1 MHGKILVYG
10 NDSTLATTRCLI
22 LEKAGY
28 SALATTE
35 FSDAML
41 VLMNQPIDVLIVC
54 QSLRDEERQGILE
67 TAKALKPNIKCV
79 ILRFYGHDVSGKD
92 AEIIEGLEGPDAL
105 LVAVGKIVA
114 NEAVSQTPVADA
126 PTA

>member
-10 NDSTLATTRCLI
+10 NDPMLVTTRRLI

-28 SALATTE
+28 HALATTE

-41 VLMNQPIDVLIVC
+41 VLMNQEIDVLIVC

-67 TAKALKPNIKCV
+67 TAHALKPDIKCV
-79 ILRFYGHDVSGKD
+79 ILRFSGHDVSGKD
-92 AEIIEGLEGPDAL
+92 AEIIEGLEGPNAL
-105 LVAVGKIVA
+105 LMAVGKIIA
-114 NEAVSQTPVADA
+114 NQAVSQTPVADA
-126 PTA
+126 PPA

>member
-10 NDSTLATTRCLI
+10 NDPILVTTRRLI

-28 SALATTE
+28 HALATTE

-41 VLMNQPIDVLIVC
+41 VLMNQEIDVLIVC

-67 TAKALKPNIKCV
+67 TAHALKPDIKCV

-92 AEIIEGLEGPDAL
+92 AEIIEGLEGPNAL
-105 LVAVGKIVA
+105 LMAVGKIIA
-114 NEAVSQTPVADA
+114 NQAVSQTPVADA
-126 PTA
+126 PPA